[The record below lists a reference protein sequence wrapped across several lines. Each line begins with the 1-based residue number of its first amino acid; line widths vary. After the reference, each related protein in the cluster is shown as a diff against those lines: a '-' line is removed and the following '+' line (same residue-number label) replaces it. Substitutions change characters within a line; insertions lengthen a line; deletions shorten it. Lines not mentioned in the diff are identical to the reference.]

1 MLDICIQVF
10 GFEGDAPSGGHRR
23 LLSDAKCDLDNA
35 SALSNA
41 LFVSMNTPWLLC
53 FIAYSFLHLTYGND
67 REECAQFI
75 SQDKAPGEDPQI
87 EMEQVRSN
95 DDEDDAEVGVAHSV
109 LGDKDD
115 DGPDGPDSPGGV
127 PDSPGGDDDED
138 ERNPITGK
146 KP

>member
-1 MLDICIQVF
+1 
-10 GFEGDAPSGGHRR
+10 
-23 LLSDAKCDLDNA
+23 
-35 SALSNA
+35 
-41 LFVSMNTPWLLC
+41 MNTPWLLC

-95 DDEDDAEVGVAHSV
+95 DDDDDSEVGVAHSA

-115 DGPDGPDSPGGV
+115 NGPDSPGGV
-127 PDSPGGDDDED
+127 PDSPGDYDDDRES
-138 ERNPITGK
+138 NPMTR
-146 KP
+146 